1 MTPPRIALH
10 VVSEGYDRI
19 HCWVHARVAAIPG
32 VSAPRALITTQP
44 LWLAGSDIFYEINTF
59 LSEDL
64 GQTWSG
70 PQPHRTALGRRPGN
84 GPFEECLA
92 DLTPG
97 WHAATGVVLATG
109 LNGFY
114 QGNTASSQP
123 SQRKTCYSVYHPQTQ
138 EWMPWKKL
146 ESPLIEGAGCTQR
159 VDLPDGRILLPTY
172 RRTTA
177 PEVRPLLCA
186 ATVMECHFDGETLR
200 YLRHGDELTLP
211 TGRGF
216 VEPSL
221 IEHQGRFYLTLRNDE
236 AGYVATSDDGLH
248 YGPPQRWRFDDG
260 SDLGNY
266 NTQQHWLTGGGGLYL
281 VYTRR
286 GANNDHVMRHRAP
299 LFLARVDPERLCVLR
314 DTEQILIPEHGARLG
329 NFGVA
334 HVSDR
339 ESWVSVAE
347 WMQTTAPNPHDST
360 VCERYGANNRIYFA
374 RVLF

>member
-1 MTPPRIALH
+1 MTPPHIDLH
-10 VVSEGYDRI
+10 IVSQGYDRI

-32 VSAPRALITTQP
+32 ETHPHALITTQP
-44 LWLAGSDIFYEINTF
+44 LWLAGSDVFYEINTF
-59 LSEDL
+59 LSKDL

-70 PQPHRTALGRRPGN
+70 PQAHLAELGRRPC
-84 GPFEECLA
+84 EENLEEVLA
-92 DLTPG
+92 DFTPG
-97 WHAATGVVLATG
+97 WHAATGVVLGTG

-114 QGNTASSQP
+114 RENTQLSYPA
-123 SQRKTCYSVYHPQTQ
+123 QRKTSYSVYHPQTGQ
-138 EWMPWKKL
+138 WAPWKKL

-172 RRTTA
+172 LRAAA
-177 PEVRPLLCA
+177 PAADRVLFS
-186 ATVMECHFDGETLR
+186 ATVMQCGFDGETLH
-200 YLRHGDELTLP
+200 YLGHGTELTLP

-221 IEHQGRFYLTLRNDE
+221 TEYGGRFYLTLRNDE
-236 AGYVATSDDGLH
+236 AGYVSTSEDGLH
-248 YGPPQRWRFDDG
+248 YTAPQRWCFDDG
-260 SDLGNY
+260 SELGSY

-286 GANNDHVMRHRAP
+286 GANNDHIMRHRAP

-314 DTEQILIPEHGARLG
+314 ETEQILIPERGARLG

-334 HVSDR
+334 RVNDR

-347 WMQTTAPNPHDST
+347 WMQTTAPNPYDPT